1 MTEPAAAD
9 AFVHGLAGRRC
20 ELHRAGAGRTPVPVR
35 RWRADA
41 AGTDRWLLDACHGPT
56 VDLGCGPGRLVGALT
71 ERGVPALGVDT
82 SALAV
87 RLSAGRGAVVLRRD
101 LFDALPGEGR
111 WHHALLA
118 DGNVGIGGDPVA
130 LLRRVRRL
138 LAPGGST
145 LVELDRGYGL
155 WRGRARLVV
164 PGGSDGGW
172 FPWALVGADTIA
184 EVASA
189 AGLWVRRMHSTR
201 RRRRVFAELWNATRT
216 GTEATG
222 VTSAHPA
229 SPANGARTPTTKHC
243 GH

>member
-1 MTEPAAAD
+1 MTELPTAD
-9 AFVHGLAGRRC
+9 AFGLGLAGRRC
-20 ELHRAGAGRTPVPVR
+20 ELDRAGAGRTPVPVR

-82 SALAV
+82 SELAV

-130 LLRRVRRL
+130 LLGRVRRL
-138 LAPGGST
+138 LGPSGSA
-145 LVELDRGYGL
+145 LVELDRERGL
-155 WRGRARLVV
+155 WRGRARLV
-164 PGGSDGGW
+164 GHDGHEGGW
-172 FPWALVGADTIA
+172 FPWALVGADVIA

-189 AGLWVRRMHSTR
+189 AGLWVHRIHKTR
-201 RRRRVFAELWNATRT
+201 RQQRVFAELCR
-216 GTEATG
+216 
-222 VTSAHPA
+222 
-229 SPANGARTPTTKHC
+229 
-243 GH
+243 